1 MIHMKIIK
9 IVGDNY
15 FGHYDKTRVACR
27 ALVIKEDRVL
37 ISYEKNV
44 DLYMLPGGGCE
55 EGETSKECVIREV
68 EEETG
73 NIITV
78 GDPILEID
86 EYYENEKYIT
96 YYFCGN
102 IVGQG
107 KQRLTEGE
115 TRDGMEPLW
124 MKLDEIKAIFAKHES
139 YRNIWEEKRGLY
151 LREYTALENISIEY

>member
-1 MIHMKIIK
+1 MKTID

-37 ISYEKNV
+37 ISYEKNT
-44 DLYMLPGGGCE
+44 DLYMLPGGGLE
-55 EGETSKECVIREV
+55 EGETDKECIIREV

-78 GDPILEID
+78 NNIVLEID
-86 EYYENEKYIT
+86 EYYENVRYIS
-96 YYFCGN
+96 YYFLGT
-102 IVGQG
+102 IVGKG

-124 MKLDEIKAIFAKHES
+124 MKLDEIKAIFANHES

-151 LREYTALENISIEY
+151 LREYTALMNIRLE